1 MALFFY
7 GENECPS
14 SKFVLSLISMRIC
27 CADQEGESLCFCG
40 ETRNSVEKH
49 NRMLKELEADQ
60 IYADIQMAKQ
70 EWERAMRQFEDAQGQ
85 DEIDYAIYV
94 FGGTHERKYQ
104 IHLRR
109 AKRARANGDV
119 ISQRGVSM

>member
-1 MALFFY
+1 MFLWR
-7 GENECPS
+7 N
-14 SKFVLSLISMRIC
+14 
-27 CADQEGESLCFCG
+27 
-40 ETRNSVEKH
+40 TRKSIEKH
-49 NRMLKELEADQ
+49 NRILKELEEGQ

-94 FGGTHERKYQ
+94 LEAAERKYQ

-109 AKRARANGDV
+109 AKRAVANDD
-119 ISQRGVSM
+119 IESQRGLSM

>member
-1 MALFFY
+1 MFLWR
-7 GENECPS
+7 N
-14 SKFVLSLISMRIC
+14 
-27 CADQEGESLCFCG
+27 
-40 ETRNSVEKH
+40 TRNSIEKH
-49 NRMLKELEADQ
+49 NRVLKELEEEQ

-94 FGGTHERKYQ
+94 LEAAERKYQ

-109 AKRARANGDV
+109 AKRARANDDV
-119 ISQRGVSM
+119 ASQRGMSM